1 MGRQPSVTLIRN
13 FERNV
18 KVVIVIDTR
27 EQRPLDFSFW
37 KDVTVQ
43 RRELWPGDY
52 TVLGGSQY
60 LAVERKSVSDLVG
73 TMKTGY
79 AGIGSTTP
87 KRFDRELMALHSVI
101 ARGGRAFIIVEP
113 DGPLGTVCPAY
124 EQIKAHSYRSII
136 SPDKVLAFIQSIRS
150 GWRVPVIMTDS
161 RTQSAEIVYKSAILA
176 LAVKRARMAE
186 DRFADS
192 LDADIADS
200 LGGEEDGS
208 QFVDEIVEF

>member
-1 MGRQPSVTLIRN
+1 M
-13 FERNV
+13 
-18 KVVIVIDTR
+18 VIVIDTR

-37 KDVTVQ
+37 KDVTIQ

-52 TVLGGSQY
+52 TVLGGAQY

-79 AGIGSTTP
+79 AGICSTTP

-136 SPDKVLAFIQSIRS
+136 APDKVLSFIQSIRS
-150 GWRVPVIMTDS
+150 CWRVPVIMTDS

-192 LDADIADS
+192 LDADIADT
-200 LGGEEDGS
+200 LGGEDDGS